1 MMSVDQIKPFTPA
14 QRINR
19 REKAK
24 DEKQRPRENAEDRK
38 PSRKRGPGGGHRVD
52 ELA

>member
-1 MMSVDQIKPFTPA
+1 MSVDQIKPFTPA
-14 QRINR
+14 PRINR

-24 DEKQRPRENAEDRK
+24 DEKQRPRDNVGERK
-38 PSRKRGPGGGHRVD
+38 PARKRGPDGGHRVD